1 MLLRKLFRTAWKYK
15 AQFVSMVIMVAIGT
29 GMFLGFNMEW
39 FSLYKD
45 TERFYEETG
54 FADYR
59 LYDKTGF
66 TADAAE
72 KLRGIDGVVSAERA
86 FSVNVTVEGQD
97 KNVLLSLNA
106 VEGEVKFH
114 VTDGAGYDSTADG
127 FWLSDRF
134 AEKKNIKVGDD
145 LTLTYSNKKMT
156 GKILGLVK
164 ISEYLICVSGES
176 QLMPDYDVYAFVYVT
191 PEKLVNTIGADYFPQ
206 VNIVGNKA
214 LLEKDKDEVEDII
227 NAALG
232 KTTLVIS
239 KEDYPVYSE
248 AKGEEEE
255 GKTMGFVLPVL
266 FLLIGVLTMITT
278 MHRIAANEKTQIGTL
293 KALGFK
299 DRTITLHY
307 TSYGFTVGLI
317 GSALGVALGY
327 LVAAVIV
334 SPNGMMATYFDMPYW
349 NLYIPWFCWVIMII
363 TLVFLTLISYL
374 SVRKMLKGT
383 AADALRPYV
392 PKKVKP
398 LKIEKTKAWGKLSFG
413 NKWNLRDVTRH
424 RTRSAM
430 TLFGIV
436 GCMILLVGGLGM
448 NDTMNGFLSLIGNNI
463 YNYETK
469 IIIDE
474 QADTAEV
481 IAFAEATGSDYVS
494 SSQARFGDRSVAVEI
509 YNVSHDKF
517 RLTDKRNRR
526 VELSDDGVY
535 PCMRLSEGLKTGDE
549 IEFSFYGSDE
559 VYRAKVAGFLR
570 SVMTE
575 NIVMSE
581 TCAKN
586 LGIDYKISALYT
598 DNAPEDISA
607 YGFISNAQSKQTIMD
622 TYDTFMEIMLTMV
635 LMLVIA
641 ALVLGVIV
649 LYNLGV
655 MSYVE
660 RYRELATLKVVGFKN
675 KHIGKL
681 LISQNMWLTVIGVL
695 IGLPAGVGVLKLLLV
710 LLASEYELTL
720 ILGPITYLVSILL
733 TFGVSL
739 AVGLLVARKNR
750 KINMVEA
757 LKGAE

>member
-1 MLLRKLFRTAWKYK
+1 MLLRKLFRTAWKYR
-15 AQFVSMVIMVAIGT
+15 AQFISMVIMVAIGI
-29 GMFLGFNMEW
+29 GVFLGFNMEW
-39 FSLYKD
+39 FSLKKNTD
-45 TERFYEETG
+45 RFYEETG

-72 KLRGIDGVVSAERA
+72 KLRRIDGVESAERA
-86 FSVNVTVEGQD
+86 FSVNVNAEGQD

-106 VEGEVKFH
+106 VEGDVKFH
-114 VTDGAGYDSTADG
+114 VTAGEGYDSSADG
-127 FWLSDRF
+127 FWLSDKF
-134 AEKKNIKVGDD
+134 ADKKNIKVGDQ
-145 LTLTYSNKKMT
+145 LTLSYSTKKIT

-191 PEKLVNTIGADYFPQ
+191 PEKLMNTIGMDYFPQ

-214 LLEKDKDEVEDII
+214 LLKKNKNEVEDIV

-248 AKGEEEE
+248 AKGEEE
-255 GKTMGFVLPVL
+255 GKTMGSVLPVL

-334 SPNGMMATYFDMPYW
+334 SPKGMMATYFDMPYW
-349 NLYIPWFCWVIMII
+349 NLYIPWFCWIIMAI
-363 TLVFLTLISYL
+363 TLAFLTLISYL
-374 SVRKMLKGT
+374 SVKNMLKGT

-398 LKIEKTKAWGKLSFG
+398 LKIEKKKAWSKLSFG

-424 RTRSAM
+424 KARSAM
-430 TLFGIV
+430 TLAGIV
-436 GCMILLVGGLGM
+436 GCMILIVGGLGM

-463 YNYETK
+463 YNYKTK

-474 QADTAEV
+474 QADPAEV
-481 IAFAEATGSDYVS
+481 IAFAEATESDFVS
-494 SSQARFGDRSVAVEI
+494 SLQARFGDRTVAVEI

-517 RLTDKRNRR
+517 RLTDKHNRR
-526 VELSDDGVY
+526 VELYDDGVY
-535 PCMRLSEGLKTGDE
+535 PCLRLSGGLKIGDE
-549 IEFSFYGSDE
+549 IEFSFYGSE
-559 VYRAKVAGFLR
+559 KVYRAKVAGFLR

-575 NIVMSE
+575 NIAMSE

-598 DNAPEDISA
+598 DNAPEDISG
-607 YGFISNAQSKQTIMD
+607 YGFISSAQSKQTVMD

-635 LMLVIA
+635 LILVIA

-660 RYRELATLKVVGFKN
+660 RYRELAALKVVGLKN

-681 LISQNMWLTVIGVL
+681 LISQNMWLTFTGVL

-710 LLASEYELTL
+710 LLAREYELTL

-739 AVGLLVARKNR
+739 AVGALVARKNR